1 MKGNEF
7 LKKVKALAKR
17 RGWRYEWHA
26 NEGKGSHG
34 TLYVNGKREHFMG
47 CSSNWVLRKTTY
59 ISERSDHASLRI
71 SV

>member
-26 NEGKGSHG
+26 DEARVATAH
-34 TLYVNGKREHFMG
+34 YM
-47 CSSNWVLRKTTY
+47 
-59 ISERSDHASLRI
+59 
-71 SV
+71 